1 MRVAQIYNES
11 VVDGTGWRMAIFF
24 QGCNHNCKG
33 CHNPESH
40 DFNGGEEISKEQ
52 LIAKIQEQIDENP
65 LLDGVTLSGGDPFFQ
80 AEDMIDICKFIHS
93 KDLNIW
99 AYTGFTYE
107 QLINKSDNRVTDS
120 MVEMLHNIDVL
131 VDGRFVLAQRS
142 LEERFKGSL
151 NQRIIDVQASLK
163 NNRVVELELEA

>member
-40 DFNGGEEISKEQ
+40 DFNGGKEISKEQ

-80 AEDMIDICKFIHS
+80 SEDMIDICKFIHS
-93 KDLNIW
+93 KDLSIW

-107 QLINKSDNRVTDS
+107 QLINKSDKRVTDS

-131 VDGRFVLAQRS
+131 VDGRFVLEERS

-163 NNRVVELELEA
+163 NNRVIELQLEA